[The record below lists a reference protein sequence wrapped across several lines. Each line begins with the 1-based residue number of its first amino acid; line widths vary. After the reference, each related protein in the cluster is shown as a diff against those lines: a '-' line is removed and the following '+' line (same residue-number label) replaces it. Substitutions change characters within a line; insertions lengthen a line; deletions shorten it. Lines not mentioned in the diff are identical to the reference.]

1 MRCFKLSKFHA
12 YAMLVQDMKDIIAV
26 RNFSIHHTLREG
38 NQCVNYM
45 AKLGATSHIDFYAHS
60 SPPHAL
66 LDMLRNDAM
75 GTYFPRA

>member
-1 MRCFKLSKFHA
+1 
-12 YAMLVQDMKDIIAV
+12 
-26 RNFSIHHTLREG
+26 
-38 NQCVNYM
+38 M